1 MSKKKAFTLEYIV
14 KSSPS
19 ILYDFISTTSG
30 LAQWFADRVD
40 STQKHWVF
48 EWNGSEEE
56 ADLIESVDR
65 EYVKFRWTY
74 QDKTEYFELRIKVS
88 DISRDTILMVTDFAD
103 PKEMKDTTLL
113 WDSTVKTLRQ
123 HIGGLG

>member
-40 STQKHWVF
+40 
-48 EWNGSEEE
+48 
-56 ADLIESVDR
+56 
-65 EYVKFRWTY
+65 
-74 QDKTEYFELRIKVS
+74 
-88 DISRDTILMVTDFAD
+88 
-103 PKEMKDTTLL
+103 
-113 WDSTVKTLRQ
+113 
-123 HIGGLG
+123 